1 MTMREG
7 LKREIKSMLS
17 SYYGDV
23 DFWVETMEINNINMI
38 TSGTPSFRSYE
49 DARTW
54 RSRLKSIIE
63 ELEDA

>member
-23 DFWVETMEINNINMI
+23 DFWVETMETNNINMI

-63 ELEDA
+63 ELEYA

>member
-1 MTMREG
+1 MPLREG

-23 DFWVETMEINNINMI
+23 DFWVETMEASNINMI

>member
-1 MTMREG
+1 MPLREG

-23 DFWVETMEINNINMI
+23 DFWVETMEASNINMI
-38 TSGTPSFRSYE
+38 TSGTPSFRSNE
-49 DARTW
+49 DATAW